1 MDQRVLLSKISH
13 FWEWF
18 QENEQMFK
26 EVTDPQ
32 ALVEAMDNQVLE
44 FGMFSWEIGEGK
56 TRPYY
61 LLVSPNGNGNRLEI
75 SYKLMEAAPDL
86 RDWEFHYCKPPRD
99 WDFRVEIHDQFLVSQ
114 QIDASEWEYVLVK
127 TPDGLVEVI
136 IQANNMS
143 NVDPEDKLNTAET
156 ALIKILGE
164 ELVIDYL
171 CALEV
176 VPEFSPEHEHFCQA
190 MRTLRRNFEKLIGK
204 GR

>member
-18 QENEQMFK
+18 QKNEQMFK

-75 SYKLMEAAPDL
+75 SYKLMEAAPKL
-86 RDWEFHYCKPPRD
+86 RDWEFHYCKPPRN
-99 WDFRVEIHDQFLVSQ
+99 WDYRIEVYDKFLVSQ
-114 QIDASEWEYVLVK
+114 QIDASQWEYVLVK
-127 TPDGLVEVI
+127 TPDNLVEVI

-143 NVDPEDKLNTAET
+143 NVDPEDKLNAAET

-164 ELVIDYL
+164 ESVIDYL
-171 CALEV
+171 GALEV
-176 VPEFSPEHEHFCQA
+176 VSEFSPEHEHYCQA
-190 MRTLRRNFEKLIGK
+190 MRSLRRNFEKLIGK